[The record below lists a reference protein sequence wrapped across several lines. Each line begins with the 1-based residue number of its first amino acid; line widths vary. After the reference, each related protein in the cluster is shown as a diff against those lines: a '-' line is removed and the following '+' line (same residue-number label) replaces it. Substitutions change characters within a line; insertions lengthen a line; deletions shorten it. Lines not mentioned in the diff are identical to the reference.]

1 MKKEKKLKGTPAK
14 APSIVQS
21 HFSDYSSIYS
31 KNDGNNVRAFKII
44 QSLLFK
50 TSNMH
55 YCLHAPACYPIH
67 IS

>member
-21 HFSDYSSIYS
+21 HFADYSSIYS

-44 QSLLFK
+44 QSLLF
-50 TSNMH
+50 
-55 YCLHAPACYPIH
+55 
-67 IS
+67 